1 MLMVTM
7 GIAHIPLLAVGGITG
22 TVLLGLAT
30 GSVLLYRAIKKKVE
44 ESSLIS
50 EDISDFITSL
60 HGLTNREVEAIKT
73 AAHIARIQ
81 PVHQLLV
88 SQRLFDR
95 VKRQAAV
102 RGQVEPE
109 VLTQAAEKLFN
120 QTKSGPQGKNL
131 DPRDHSSS
139 QSLSSFEA
147 A

>member
-1 MLMVTM
+1 MVTM
-7 GIAHIPLLAVGGITG
+7 GIAHISLLAVGGITG

-30 GSVLLYRAIKKKVE
+30 GSVLLYRTIKKKVE
-44 ESSLIS
+44 ESSVLS

-60 HGLTNREVEAIKT
+60 HGLTNQEVEAIKT

-102 RGQVEPE
+102 RGQVDPE
-109 VLTQAAEKLFN
+109 ILTQIGEKLFSR
-120 QTKSGPQGKNL
+120 TLSGPQDQTISCHQG
-131 DPRDHSSS
+131 
-139 QSLSSFEA
+139 
-147 A
+147 